1 MKMFVNLTTKIFY
14 IAKECI
20 QSQNPDYL
28 LGKIPSTND
37 RQRTNRLNTYT
48 ATANQ
53 RRKDKFNR
61 KMGEG
66 YKRAVY
72 IKETQVASKHLKI
85 YSARHDFRSENENH
99 EGPFCYL

>member
-1 MKMFVNLTTKIFY
+1 MKMFVNLNTKIFY

-53 RRKDKFNR
+53 EEKTNSTEKWVKGINR
-61 KMGEG
+61 QF
-66 YKRAVY
+66 
-72 IKETQVASKHLKI
+72 T
-85 YSARHDFRSENENH
+85 
-99 EGPFCYL
+99 